1 MTSLR
6 SAEIGKQFQEWAER
20 LTPPQGIKNNPK
32 AMQAE
37 WDALLKV
44 LLRFAPGDG
53 YNGWVAEAL
62 ERCGMNLKTRA
73 WPTVHELGAACSNF
87 RKESRSG
94 PDAQAAPP
102 MKSEHQIIADRM
114 ARGEP
119 VGEGWLYG
127 RAACELIRQR
137 LVDQATMSAY
147 RSGAFFAR
155 KDTYGQAAA
164 LAWEAEAKAKHE
176 AAKEAFR
183 DDTPH
188 HGPVSV
194 EAKRFGDAA

>member
-1 MTSLR
+1 MSLHEADLKARLVRYLDRRQMPRRLEGKGGAMEDEMRALVAALARVAPR
-6 SAEIGKQFQEWAER
+6 SADRLADWWPHFEAALGEIATGG
-20 LTPPQGIKNNPK
+20 L
-32 AMQAE
+32 
-37 WDALLKV
+37 
-44 LLRFAPGDG
+44 
-53 YNGWVAEAL
+53 
-62 ERCGMNLKTRA
+62 
-73 WPTVHELGAACSNF
+73 WPTEREIRDAAKMVGSI
-87 RKESRSG
+87 
-94 PDAQAAPP
+94 APQVAVAP
-102 MKSEHQIIADRM
+102 EPKSEHQIIADRM

>member
-1 MTSLR
+1 MSLHEADLKARLVRYLDRRQMPRRLEGKGGAMEDEMRALVAALARVAPR
-6 SAEIGKQFQEWAER
+6 SADRLADWWPHFEAALGEIATGG
-20 LTPPQGIKNNPK
+20 L
-32 AMQAE
+32 
-37 WDALLKV
+37 
-44 LLRFAPGDG
+44 
-53 YNGWVAEAL
+53 
-62 ERCGMNLKTRA
+62 
-73 WPTVHELGAACSNF
+73 WPTEREIRDAAKMVGSI
-87 RKESRSG
+87 
-94 PDAQAAPP
+94 APQVAVAP
-102 MKSEHQIIADRM
+102 EPKSEHQIIADRM

-137 LVDQATMSAY
+137 MVDQETMSAY

-155 KDTYGQAAA
+155 KDTYGQEAA

>member
-1 MTSLR
+1 MSLHEADLKARLARYLDRRQMPRRLEGKGGAMEDEVRALVAALGRVAPR
-6 SAEIGKQFQEWAER
+6 STER
-20 LTPPQGIKNNPK
+20 L
-32 AMQAE
+32 ADWWHHFE
-37 WDALLKV
+37 SALGEIATGGL
-44 LLRFAPGDG
+44 
-53 YNGWVAEAL
+53 
-62 ERCGMNLKTRA
+62 
-73 WPTVHELGAACSNF
+73 WPTEREIRDAAKMVGSI
-87 RKESRSG
+87 
-94 PDAQAAPP
+94 APQVAVAP
-102 MKSEHQIIADRM
+102 EPKSEHQIIADRM
-114 ARGEP
+114 ARGDP

-155 KDTYGQAAA
+155 KATYGQEAA
-164 LAWEAEAKAKHE
+164 LAWETEAKAKHE

>member
-1 MTSLR
+1 MSLHEADLKARLVRYLDRRQMPRRLEGKGGAMEDEMRALVAALARVAPR
-6 SAEIGKQFQEWAER
+6 SADRLADWWPHFEAALGEIATGG
-20 LTPPQGIKNNPK
+20 L
-32 AMQAE
+32 
-37 WDALLKV
+37 
-44 LLRFAPGDG
+44 
-53 YNGWVAEAL
+53 
-62 ERCGMNLKTRA
+62 
-73 WPTVHELGAACSNF
+73 WPTEREIRDAAKMVGSI
-87 RKESRSG
+87 
-94 PDAQAAPP
+94 APQVAVAP
-102 MKSEHQIIADRM
+102 EPKSEHQIIADRM

-155 KDTYGQAAA
+155 KDEYGQDAA